1 MAAVLS
7 TQLIESLSPAH
18 NDMIPEDKRD
28 ELNNI
33 RLVLE
38 KLNQEYNGHAVVQ
51 EQVARALRA
60 VEQFNSGIEV
70 IVCMGML
77 KAGKSTLV
85 NLLARSPMASPT
97 GYGQDVTLRPALIRM
112 AEPGA
117 EPRIVLYERA
127 EDAAEP
133 AANLLAPVLD
143 HLRGITG
150 EEGLTGISVRTLP
163 LNEANLRGVLCHSIS
178 DSPHLTAEPVLVVV
192 EPEHNPDC
200 QLLCSR
206 NRMILDMPGCDSAV
220 AEVAQG
226 ERYREIGREC
236 DMLLLL
242 QSSVAPLNSRA
253 VEEMTALLDGRTPST
268 IRIIQNRMESKSW
281 LRGDVFTAEND
292 EQTARALAVLRRLAE
307 NRELPV
313 SAVNLGMAYAG
324 IFEDKQ
330 RLRKKVELADGV
342 YHNSAELLAGS
353 GFAEMETGLHKELTH
368 IRYTHCCDA
377 LRQALRSLSAAAIR
391 INRSESKKLDVLRKR
406 LERWDAFRTEA
417 RAALRTPTVP
427 AKAEFSVAPGQM
439 PDFVITCENIYRER
453 RELYKGP
460 KATGR
465 DINQCMAD
473 CNDACREILQRFVST
488 ELTDKHIQM
497 THDGE
502 KCTVANW
509 CNRNIR
515 DMLKDCCE
523 RLQTLDAELWGEFA
537 DAEHPDFLDWQ
548 EQHNMP
554 LSPEAAE
561 QYTVFEPFVY
571 EERVHRW
578 WWKDADKLYD
588 IFWGNELFVNQ
599 VVNPMVEHYCAEAH
613 ALMNK
618 QSPAQQMQSI
628 VTTEVRNITTG
639 FFDALTRKRKQTR
652 SDIGAAEKAQNRA
665 QELMEAASDMLTTC
679 EEKLALVG

>member
-1 MAAVLS
+1 
-7 TQLIESLSPAH
+7 
-18 NDMIPEDKRD
+18 MIPEEKRD
-28 ELNNI
+28 ELKTI
-33 RLVLE
+33 RLMLE
-38 KLNQEYNGHAVVQ
+38 KLNQEYEAHAVVK
-51 EQVARALRA
+51 EQVTQALRA

-112 AEPGA
+112 AEQGA

-127 EDAAEP
+127 EDCAEE
-133 AANLLAPVLD
+133 AGKLLASVLD
-143 HLRGITG
+143 HLRGIAG
-150 EEGLTGISVRTLP
+150 EEGLKGVCVRTLP
-163 LNEANLRGVLCHSIS
+163 LNEANLRGVLCHRIGE
-178 DSPHLTAEPVLVVV
+178 SPHLTAEPVLVVV
-192 EPEHNPDC
+192 EPEYNADC
-200 QLLCSR
+200 ELLCSR

-242 QSSVAPLNSRA
+242 QSSVAPLNARA
-253 VEEMTALLDGRTPST
+253 VDELTALLDGRTPST

-324 IFEDKQ
+324 IFENPE
-330 RLRKKVELADGV
+330 RLRKSVELADGV
-342 YHNSAELLAGS
+342 YHNPAELLRGS
-353 GFAEMETGLHKELTH
+353 GFAEMEVGLHKELTH

-377 LRQALRSLSAAAIR
+377 LRRALRSLVAEALRISRGENKTLAA
-391 INRSESKKLDVLRKR
+391 LRKR
-406 LERWDAFRTEA
+406 LERWDAFRAEA
-417 RAALRTPTVP
+417 RTALRTPSVP
-427 AKAEFSVAPGQM
+427 AKAEYSIAPGQM
-439 PDFVITCENIYRER
+439 PDYALACENIYRER
-453 RELYKGP
+453 RELYKSS

-473 CNDACREILQRFVST
+473 CNTACREILDRFVCE

-497 THDGE
+497 SFNGE
-502 KCTVANW
+502 NCTVSAW
-509 CNRNIR
+509 CNRTIR
-515 DMLKDCCE
+515 DLLKDCRD
-523 RLQTLDAELWGEFA
+523 RLLALDGELWGEFA

-554 LSPEAAE
+554 LPPEAAGL
-561 QYTVFEPFVY
+561 YSPFEPFVY

-578 WWKDADKLYD
+578 WWKDADKVYE
-588 IFWGNELFVNQ
+588 IYWGNELFVNQ
-599 VVNPMVEHYCAEAH
+599 VVNPMIEHYCNETN
-613 ALMNK
+613 ALMSK
-618 QSPAQQMQSI
+618 QSPAQQMQS
-628 VTTEVRNITTG
+628 VVSAEVKNITTG

-652 SDIGAAEKAQNRA
+652 SDISTAEKAFARA
-665 QELMEAASDMLTTC
+665 EELVTTARQLLSAC
-679 EEKLALVG
+679 EQKL